1 MFSRPKKSRK
11 QTEARNTSEISDA
24 HGVDPDATTA
34 VTEVKSLKELVEA
47 DEATVADL
55 EKICEVADSLDDEDG
70 EDGNQILLAKGKREP
85 NIYKNTLRQN
95 LLRQK

>member
-1 MFSRPKKSRK
+1 M
-11 QTEARNTSEISDA
+11 SDA
-24 HGVDPDATTA
+24 HGVDPDATTV

-47 DEATVADL
+47 DEATVVDL

-85 NIYKNTLRQN
+85 KPNIYKNTLRQN